1 MPVTEDGLLACV
13 WRSCSLKGKRTTDD
27 RCPECGMPTENASP
41 GLLGQ
46 LNAVM
51 PEPRSAVR
59 HLIVTTNEI
68 PGYDIEAVC
77 GDVFGLVVM
86 SRHVFS
92 NLGASLKTVVG
103 GEVRGYTELLRRSRN
118 EARER
123 LWQEAVALGA
133 NAVVAMRFDCNT
145 ISDLMTEV
153 AAYGTAVRAS
163 RQGDDEP

>member
-1 MPVTEDGLLACV
+1 VTCRV
-13 WRSCSLKGKRTTDD
+13 WRTCSLRGKRTTDE
-27 RCPECGMPTENASP
+27 RCPECDMLTENASM

-46 LNAVM
+46 LNAPI
-51 PEPRSAVR
+51 PEPKAAA
-59 HLIVTTNEI
+59 HPLIVTTNEI
-68 PGYDIEAVC
+68 AGYRIDAVC

-92 NLGASLKTVVG
+92 NVGASLKTVVG

-123 LWQEAVALGA
+123 LWHEAVAAGA

-153 AAYGTAVRAS
+153 AA
-163 RQGDDEP
+163 